1 MAPVSTWPGTI
12 GARTMIWRS
21 IMGVTQRRLLQ
32 YFLVTAAIAEVFVL
46 PRGLQW
52 RGSESLHTN
61 MEVLATALALMIGC
75 LALVRFYARKDSLFL
90 FIGAGFLGT
99 AILDGYHAV
108 VTTAFFQDYMPSE
121 LGSLIPWSWVASRQF
136 LSILIFLSWLAWFGQ
151 SRLGLRAT
159 MSEKAVFS
167 FTAAFTIASFL
178 FFAFV
183 PLPSAY
189 YLELYFH
196 RPEEFGAGLFFA
208 LALIG
213 FLYKGSWRDNDFEH
227 WLILSLI
234 LGVLGQTLF
243 MSASHGLFDLEF
255 DIAHALKMA
264 SYVCVLTGLVINMY
278 AIFQQEE
285 QSRIVL
291 AENLKRLRES
301 EENFRGLIEGSV
313 QGMCIRKNKR
323 IIYANEALARMFG
336 YSGEEL
342 MGMDVYDLVPP
353 HSAQSIREVEHLPH
367 VADFELEGMKRDG
380 TQIWYVATGSAI
392 EWESGPARLI
402 TYLDSTVRKKA
413 EEALRKSE
421 ASLTNAQRLAH
432 VGSWDW
438 DLISGQMH
446 RSEEV
451 YRILG
456 VSAEETDLS
465 YEAYLELVHADDWEN
480 VVRTFEAS
488 LAGRIRHQMDYRII
502 RPNGE
507 IRVIREEG
515 EVMFDDDGQP
525 VSMSGTVQDITE
537 RKRTEDALR
546 DSEQKY
552 RTIIDTAN
560 EGFWRLDTGL
570 KIIEVND
577 ALCRML
583 KCSREDLIGMCP
595 FELREEVTDAAFE
608 SDIRTKL
615 TSRDAGKE
623 WEGRF
628 RRLDG
633 TLMDVRI
640 SGTTMW
646 GDDGQPIGRFGF
658 ISDITEQ
665 KMRDEQLR
673 QSQKM
678 EAVGQLTGG
687 VAHDFNNLLAIVLGN
702 LELAEEMARDG
713 KDVGPLLRNAIS
725 GTRRGADLTQRL
737 LAYSRQQV
745 LAPKVIDLNE
755 VIAETT
761 DLLGGT
767 LGEHIEIERV
777 IDNDLWSCKADPSQI
792 ESALVNLAL
801 NARDSMP
808 RGGRLTIATSNA
820 NLDRKA
826 AAAAEVEPGE
836 YVALTVTDSG
846 AGMPADI
853 LERIFEPFFTTK
865 DVGEGSGL
873 GLSMVFGF
881 VKQSGGHVTVESE
894 VGKGTTFRIFLPR
907 SVEAKPEIA
916 PERPADSDAVT
927 GEETVF
933 VVEDDPDLRSLAA
946 TLLDSLGYKVLDAG
960 CGSDALEILERGG
973 HVDLL
978 LTDVILPGGMSGP
991 ELVEQVRRKR
1001 PDTKILYMSG
1011 YTEKSIDETAK
1022 INENEPF
1029 LQKPFRKRDLAV
1041 KVREV
1046 LD

>member
-1 MAPVSTWPGTI
+1 MNRQNI
-12 GARTMIWRS
+12 I
-21 IMGVTQRRLLQ
+21 GVTQRRLLQ
-32 YFLVTAAIAEVFVL
+32 YFLVAAGFAEAFVL
-46 PRGLQW
+46 LRGSQW
-52 RGSESLHTN
+52 RGSEPLHTN
-61 MEVLATALALMIGC
+61 MEVLATALALTVGC
-75 LALVRFYARKDSLFL
+75 LALVRFYAKKDALFL
-90 FIGAGFLGT
+90 FVGAGFLGT
-99 AILDGYHAV
+99 AFLDGYH
-108 VTTAFFQDYMPSE
+108 VTVTSAAFQAYMPSE
-121 LGSLIPWSWVASRQF
+121 LKSLIPWSWVASRQF
-136 LSILIFLSWLAWFGQ
+136 LSILMFLSWLTWFGQ
-151 SRLGLRAT
+151 GRLGLRVV
-159 MSEKAVFS
+159 MSEKTVFS
-167 FTAAFTIASFL
+167 FTAAFTVASFL

-183 PLPSAY
+183 PLPTAY

-196 RPEEFGAGLFFA
+196 RPEEFGPGLFFA

-213 FLYKGSWRDNDFEH
+213 FLYKGRWRDDDFEH

-234 LGVLGQTLF
+234 VGVIGQTVF
-243 MSASHGLFDLEF
+243 MSASHRLFDLDF
-255 DIAHALKMA
+255 DVAHVSKIA

-285 QSRIVL
+285 QSRIAL
-291 AENLKRLRES
+291 DENLKRLRES
-301 EENFRGLIEGSV
+301 EENFRGLIESSV

-323 IIYANEALARMFG
+323 IVYANEALATMFG
-336 YSGEEL
+336 HSREDL
-342 MGMDVYDLVPP
+342 VGMDVYDLMPP
-353 HSAQSIREVEHLPH
+353 HSADSIRGVEHLPN

-392 EWESGPARLI
+392 EWEGGPARLI

-413 EEALRKSE
+413 EEALKKSE

-432 VGSWDW
+432 VGNWDW

-446 RSEEV
+446 RSGEV

-456 VSAEETDLS
+456 VSPEETDLS
-465 YEAYLELVHADDWEN
+465 YEAYLELVHPDDWEN

-488 LAGRIRHQMDYRII
+488 LAGRIRHQMDYRIV
-502 RPNGE
+502 RPSGE
-507 IRVIREEG
+507 TRVIREEG
-515 EVMFDDDGQP
+515 EVMFDDDDQP

-537 RKRTEDALR
+537 RKRVEDALR
-546 DSEQKY
+546 GSEQKY
-552 RTIIDTAN
+552 RTIIDTTN
-560 EGFWRLDTGL
+560 EGFWRLEADL

-583 KCSREDLIGMCP
+583 KCSRDDLLGTRP
-595 FELREEVTDAAFE
+595 FELLEEAADGAIE
-608 SDIRTKL
+608 AEISAKL
-615 TSRDAGKE
+615 TSRETERK
-623 WEGRF
+623 WEGKF
-628 RRLDG
+628 RRNDG
-633 TLMDVRI
+633 TIMDARI
-640 SGTTMW
+640 SGTTIW
-646 GDDGQPIGRFGF
+646 DDGGQPIGRFGF

-702 LELAEEMARDG
+702 LELAEEMVRDG
-713 KDVGPLLRNAIS
+713 RDVGPLLRNAIG

-745 LAPKVIDLNE
+745 LAPTVIDLNE
-755 VIAETT
+755 IIAKTT

-777 IDNDLWSCKADPSQI
+777 IDNDLWSCRADPSQI

-808 RGGRLTIATSNA
+808 RGGRLTIETGNA
-820 NLDRKA
+820 NLDEEV
-826 AAAAEVEPGE
+826 AAAAEIEPGE

-846 AGMPADI
+846 TGMPADV

-881 VKQSGGHVTVESE
+881 VKQSGGHVTVDSE

-907 SVEAKPEIA
+907 SVEAKAEVA
-916 PERPADSDAVT
+916 PDRPADSDSVA

-946 TLLDSLGYKVLDAG
+946 TLLNSLGYKVLDAG
-960 CGSDALEILERGG
+960 CGSDALEIFERGD
-973 HVDLL
+973 HIDLL

-1011 YTEKSIDETAK
+1011 YTKKTVNATAK
-1022 INENEPF
+1022 VNENEPF